1 MHLWLAQ
8 TEILHPAPKLPFPG
22 HRLNVAV
29 PLPRER
35 GQAKLH
41 SGAHFIRRRLI
52 DSKLPDRINLA
63 IAVAFVLGGM
73 ELVSLRCTLRE
84 AVVPGELAVNFLR
97 NFPRSTELA
106 LDKREHGDAF
116 ESGAAL
122 ATPNDH

>member
-1 MHLWLAQ
+1 M
-8 TEILHPAPKLPFPG
+8 
-22 HRLNVAV
+22 AV
-29 PLPRER
+29 PLQRES

-41 SGAHFIRRRLI
+41 SGAHFILRGLI

-73 ELVSLRCTLRE
+73 ELVSLRCARRE
-84 AVVPGELAVNFLR
+84 AVVPGELAVNFLG

-116 ESGAAL
+116 AKRRLPPPLPEDLTWDDVETELSR
-122 ATPNDH
+122 TKPSPH